1 MTGFTPFKKF
11 ILSIGCAFLLIL
23 YVPIACLVGNE
34 NSGDTGVA
42 LAETESFAEE
52 TTEEIIEFNFSEAK

>member
-1 MTGFTPFKKF
+1 MTGFSPFKKL

-23 YVPIACLVGNE
+23 YVPVACLVGTDTSKD
-34 NSGDTGVA
+34 SGLA

-52 TTEEIIEFNFSEAK
+52 TTEEIIEIEFIGQQ